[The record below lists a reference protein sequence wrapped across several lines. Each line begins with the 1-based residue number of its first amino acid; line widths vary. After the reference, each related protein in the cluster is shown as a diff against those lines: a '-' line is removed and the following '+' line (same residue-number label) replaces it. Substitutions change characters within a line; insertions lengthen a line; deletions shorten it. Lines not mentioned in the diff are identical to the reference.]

1 VSPEPT
7 IVAIG
12 GGVLLED
19 PNQQLIETYILSLT
33 GKDDPRVCF
42 IGTATGDNPA
52 NIVRFYSVFT
62 QHRCRPSHLALID
75 RKVSDLGA
83 FLLAQDV
90 IFVGGGNTNAMLAV
104 WRQHEVDAILREA
117 WQKGIVLCGG
127 SAGANCWHE
136 SSTTDSWGLPLRP
149 LNDGLGFVP
158 GSFCPHYDVEV
169 TRRPLY
175 REWVSK
181 GLLSAGYA
189 CDNGVAVH
197 YEGTAVRA
205 VVASLPEARAYRLEQ
220 DGSGGY
226 RETEIVPRFLGS

>member
-1 VSPEPT
+1 MEPT

-19 PNQQLIETYILSLT
+19 ARQQQIEAYILSLT

-62 QHRCRPSHLALID
+62 GHRCRPSHLGLID
-75 RKVSDLGA
+75 RKVADLRG
-83 FLLAQDV
+83 FLLSQDV

-117 WQKGIVLCGG
+117 WERGIVLCGG

-149 LNDGLGFVP
+149 LNEGLGFVP

-169 TRRPLY
+169 TRRLLY

-181 GLLSAGYA
+181 GLLAAGYA

-197 YEGTAVRA
+197 YEGTSVKA
-205 VVASLPEARAYRLEQ
+205 VVASLPEARAYRVEQ
-220 DGSGGY
+220 DGFGGY
-226 RETEIVPRFLGS
+226 RESEIVPRYLGV